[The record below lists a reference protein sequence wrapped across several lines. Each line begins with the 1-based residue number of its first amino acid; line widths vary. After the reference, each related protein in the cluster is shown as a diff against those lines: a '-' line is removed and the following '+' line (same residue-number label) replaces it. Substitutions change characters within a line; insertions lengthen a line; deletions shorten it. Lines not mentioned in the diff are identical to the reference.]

1 MNPLQKYL
9 DANQVTRYQ
18 INKATGLAQTTLA
31 NAVKPEKPLAG
42 QTVKVIKA
50 VADTLGKT
58 PGQVLDDLL
67 ALDANS

>member
-18 INKATGLAQTTLA
+18 IYKATGLAQTTLA
-31 NAVKPEKPLAG
+31 NAVKPEKSLAG
-42 QTVKVIKA
+42 LTVKVIKA